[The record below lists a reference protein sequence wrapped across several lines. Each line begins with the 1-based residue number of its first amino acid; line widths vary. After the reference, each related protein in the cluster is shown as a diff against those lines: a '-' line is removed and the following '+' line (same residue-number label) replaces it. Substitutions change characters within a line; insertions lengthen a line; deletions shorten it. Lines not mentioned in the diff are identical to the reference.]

1 MQYKREEVRDMNLY
15 GEILKKLEGT
25 PCLALER
32 SFVGEEGNLADMR
45 CELKEGAEAS
55 EIGKEALTQGQP
67 VCGRAGSSWN
77 VAEPF
82 FPKERLIILG
92 GGHVALPVAEFGARV
107 GFLVTVVD
115 DRLSFANPGRFPM
128 AEKVICN
135 DFGHAI
141 KELKIQESDYICIVT
156 RGHRHDADC
165 LRMIGKGKEPAY
177 LGMIGSRRRVGIVK
191 QELLEEGYDPERMS
205 RLKSPIGLKI
215 GGVTPEE
222 IAISI
227 LAEIIQVKRMDRED
241 KRVKNRS
248 DLDFDVLKRLAE
260 EPDESKAVVTVIES
274 KGSSPRGAGA
284 KMIVY
289 RDGRIL
295 GSIGGGCS
303 EAAVLGE
310 ARSLIGSG
318 RYKVVHVDLT
328 GEAAEDEG
336 MVCGGIM
343 DVLVEDFATDREPCD
358 R

>member
-128 AEKVICN
+128 AEKVICD

-156 RGHRHDADC
+156 RGSTRSKMVLFAYITQPGSP
-165 LRMIGKGKEPAY
+165 MIGFPSFVYASKNIAP
-177 LGMIGSRRRVGIVK
+177 GS
-191 QELLEEGYDPERMS
+191 
-205 RLKSPIGLKI
+205 
-215 GGVTPEE
+215 T
-222 IAISI
+222 
-227 LAEIIQVKRMDRED
+227 
-241 KRVKNRS
+241 
-248 DLDFDVLKRLAE
+248 
-260 EPDESKAVVTVIES
+260 
-274 KGSSPRGAGA
+274 GA
-284 KMIVY
+284 
-289 RDGRIL
+289 
-295 GSIGGGCS
+295 
-303 EAAVLGE
+303 
-310 ARSLIGSG
+310 
-318 RYKVVHVDLT
+318 
-328 GEAAEDEG
+328 
-336 MVCGGIM
+336 
-343 DVLVEDFATDREPCD
+343 P
-358 R
+358 

>member
-32 SFVGEEGNLADMR
+32 SFVGEEGNLTDMR

-128 AEKVICN
+128 AEKVICD

-165 LRMIGKGKEPAY
+165 LRMIGKGKETLFAFLTLIPLRAVSGGFHLKTHIGCFICSNVFYIGTVLLSTVITFESNIIKYIVLFSIWIFGIAMCILYAPADTDSLPILRKSERKVKKILSCIFLTAMLIAAIFVHNQVY
-177 LGMIGSRRRVGIVK
+177 SNMLWLGAFVQIC
-191 QELLEEGYDPERMS
+191 
-205 RLKSPIGLKI
+205 
-215 GGVTPEE
+215 
-222 IAISI
+222 SI
-227 LAEIIQVKRMDRED
+227 T
-241 KRVKNRS
+241 
-248 DLDFDVLKRLAE
+248 RLAYIITNNKYGFE
-260 EPDESKAVVTVIES
+260 TYKEN
-274 KGSSPRGAGA
+274 GQ
-284 KMIVY
+284 IV
-289 RDGRIL
+289 
-295 GSIGGGCS
+295 
-303 EAAVLGE
+303 
-310 ARSLIGSG
+310 
-318 RYKVVHVDLT
+318 
-328 GEAAEDEG
+328 
-336 MVCGGIM
+336 
-343 DVLVEDFATDREPCD
+343 
-358 R
+358 

>member
-45 CELKEGAEAS
+45 CELREGAEAS
-55 EIGKEALTQGQP
+55 EIGKEAMTQGQP

-128 AEKVICN
+128 AEKVICD

-215 GGVTPEE
+215 GRCDTGG
-222 IAISI
+222 
-227 LAEIIQVKRMDRED
+227 DR
-241 KRVKNRS
+241 
-248 DLDFDVLKRLAE
+248 DLDPGGDHTG
-260 EPDESKAVVTVIES
+260 KAH
-274 KGSSPRGAGA
+274 
-284 KMIVY
+284 
-289 RDGRIL
+289 
-295 GSIGGGCS
+295 
-303 EAAVLGE
+303 
-310 ARSLIGSG
+310 GSG
-318 RYKVVHVDLT
+318 RQTCEKPFRS
-328 GEAAEDEG
+328 G
-336 MVCGGIM
+336 
-343 DVLVEDFATDREPCD
+343 F
-358 R
+358 

>member
-45 CELKEGAEAS
+45 CELREGAEAS

-128 AEKVICN
+128 AEKVICD

-141 KELKIQESDYICIVT
+141 K
-156 RGHRHDADC
+156 
-165 LRMIGKGKEPAY
+165 
-177 LGMIGSRRRVGIVK
+177 
-191 QELLEEGYDPERMS
+191 
-205 RLKSPIGLKI
+205 
-215 GGVTPEE
+215 
-222 IAISI
+222 
-227 LAEIIQVKRMDRED
+227 
-241 KRVKNRS
+241 
-248 DLDFDVLKRLAE
+248 
-260 EPDESKAVVTVIES
+260 
-274 KGSSPRGAGA
+274 
-284 KMIVY
+284 
-289 RDGRIL
+289 
-295 GSIGGGCS
+295 
-303 EAAVLGE
+303 
-310 ARSLIGSG
+310 
-318 RYKVVHVDLT
+318 
-328 GEAAEDEG
+328 
-336 MVCGGIM
+336 
-343 DVLVEDFATDREPCD
+343 
-358 R
+358 

>member
-45 CELKEGAEAS
+45 CELREGAEAS

-128 AEKVICN
+128 AEKVICD

-156 RGHRHDADC
+156 RGHRHDAPRRYRETGASGRR
-165 LRMIGKGKEPAY
+165 LRSRADEPFKEPDRFKD
-177 LGMIGSRRRVGIVK
+177 RRC
-191 QELLEEGYDPERMS
+191 DT
-205 RLKSPIGLKI
+205 
-215 GGVTPEE
+215 GG
-222 IAISI
+222 
-227 LAEIIQVKRMDRED
+227 DR
-241 KRVKNRS
+241 
-248 DLDFDVLKRLAE
+248 DLDFGGDHTG
-260 EPDESKAVVTVIES
+260 KAH
-274 KGSSPRGAGA
+274 
-284 KMIVY
+284 
-289 RDGRIL
+289 
-295 GSIGGGCS
+295 
-303 EAAVLGE
+303 
-310 ARSLIGSG
+310 GSG
-318 RYKVVHVDLT
+318 RQTCEKPFRS
-328 GEAAEDEG
+328 G
-336 MVCGGIM
+336 
-343 DVLVEDFATDREPCD
+343 F
-358 R
+358 

>member
-45 CELKEGAEAS
+45 CELREGAEAS

-128 AEKVICN
+128 AEKVICD

-177 LGMIGSRRRVGIVK
+177 LGMIGSPRRYRETGASGRR
-191 QELLEEGYDPERMS
+191 LRS
-205 RLKSPIGLKI
+205 RADEPFKEPDRFKDRRCDT
-215 GGVTPEE
+215 GG
-222 IAISI
+222 
-227 LAEIIQVKRMDRED
+227 DR
-241 KRVKNRS
+241 
-248 DLDFDVLKRLAE
+248 DLDFGGDHTG
-260 EPDESKAVVTVIES
+260 KAH
-274 KGSSPRGAGA
+274 GSVRQPCE
-284 KMIVY
+284 KPF
-289 RDGRIL
+289 
-295 GSIGGGCS
+295 
-303 EAAVLGE
+303 
-310 ARSLIGSG
+310 RSG
-318 RYKVVHVDLT
+318 
-328 GEAAEDEG
+328 
-336 MVCGGIM
+336 
-343 DVLVEDFATDREPCD
+343 F
-358 R
+358 